1 MSYNYEINY
10 NIHKKKNEQ
19 TKYTYKNNEIDSQT
33 YIFELILKDKFNNT
47 KIIRRIKKCN
57 QGKLISSDD
66 NITYNMIEKYKLT
79 VLDVNYPDK
88 PIIVKENMDHSLSTN
103 TYLTNDIY
111 LEINQSTN
119 NILEFN
125 YHINLHH

>member
-1 MSYNYEINY
+1 
-10 NIHKKKNEQ
+10 
-19 TKYTYKNNEIDSQT
+19 
-33 YIFELILKDKFNNT
+33 
-47 KIIRRIKKCN
+47 
-57 QGKLISSDD
+57 
-66 NITYNMIEKYKLT
+66 MIEKYKLT